1 MIGFPL
7 ALLRPFENIESE
19 LIMLQ
24 IRGILPTMGPKI
36 DQFRLA
42 VHGPKNHDF
51 RANML
56 QMGHFELK

>member
-1 MIGFPL
+1 MAHNQHQSPYK
-7 ALLRPFENIESE
+7 
-19 LIMLQ
+19 
-24 IRGILPTMGPKI
+24 GPKI

-56 QMGHFELK
+56 QMGSKSANSTENAKLGILTEIAVLPLF